1 MKINLWLKWLKSATV
16 MTIKDGLFLVEYR
29 NAFNLYDR
37 EGKGR
42 VPSRELG
49 TVMRAVGY
57 NPAQQHVQQL
67 LNEVCR
73 KLIYN
78 SIIVITRR
86 IQQYYCSVIGWILC
100 VKIHL
105 PSDTEDSLN

>member
-1 MKINLWLKWLKSATV
+1 MYFKSSTFV
-16 MTIKDGLFLVEYR
+16 VEYR

-57 NPAQQHVQQL
+57 NPTQQHVQQL

-73 KLIYN
+73 KLTDLFYF
-78 SIIVITRR
+78 
-86 IQQYYCSVIGWILC
+86 
-100 VKIHL
+100 K
-105 PSDTEDSLN
+105 